1 MSAYPP
7 PLYSFSGLNFN
18 PTIFET
24 IDTFTQDEAN
34 LLYLQKTV
42 ADTAT
47 AVETFNAGI
56 ITTTRTSGD
65 NTTYGAST
73 AFVTSAIS
81 ALSSIYQT
89 AAQVTTAITSY
100 GYQTA
105 AQVTTAI
112 TSYGYQTAAQVTTAI
127 TSYGYQTAAQVT
139 TAINS
144 ALVTFL
150 TVTHTYTASQ
160 LFNGTANTINGAGI
174 MSVNGLTSNV
184 IVRLGSAAASTSPG
198 TTVSFGFTFG
208 ANPRVFVTNNTSTQ
222 QISSQVISTTN
233 FRLVSGAG
241 TPTCN
246 WMAVGVSP

>member
-7 PLYSFSGLNFN
+7 PLYSFTGLDFN
-18 PTIFET
+18 PTIFEVT
-24 IDTFTQDEAN
+24 DTFTQDEAN

-47 AVETFNAGI
+47 VVETFNAGI

-73 AFVTSAIS
+73 AFVTAAIS

-112 TSYGYQTAAQVTTAI
+112 TSYGYQTAANVTTAI
-127 TSYGYQTAAQVT
+127 TSYGYQTAANVT
-139 TAINS
+139 TAL
-144 ALVTFL
+144 ATFL
-150 TVTHTYTASQ
+150 TVSNTFTASQ
-160 LFNGTANTINGAGI
+160 QFNGTSNTINGDGVMCADGYTKNVFVRFGTANS
-174 MSVNGLTSNV
+174 SV
-184 IVRLGSAAASTSPG
+184 SPG
-198 TTVSFGFTFG
+198 TLVSYGFTYG
-208 ANPRVFVTNNTSTQ
+208 AAPRIFVTNNGATQ
-222 QISSQVISTTN
+222 QLGAQVIGTVS
-233 FRLVSGAG
+233 FRLVSNAG
-241 TPTCN
+241 TPSCT
-246 WMAVGVSP
+246 WMSIGVAP

>member
-81 ALSSIYQT
+81 ALSSI
-89 AAQVTTAITSY
+89 
-100 GYQTA
+100 
-105 AQVTTAI
+105 
-112 TSYGYQTAAQVTTAI
+112 YQTAAQVTTAI

>member
-18 PTIFET
+18 PTIFEVT
-24 IDTFTQDEAN
+24 DTFTQGEAN
-34 LLYLQKTV
+34 LIYLQKTI

-47 AVETFNAGI
+47 AVETFQQGI

-73 AFVTSAIS
+73 AFVTDAINS
-81 ALSSIYQT
+81 LSSIYQT
-89 AAQVTTAITSY
+89 SAQVTS
-100 GYQTA
+100 
-105 AQVTTAI
+105 
-112 TSYGYQTAAQVTTAI
+112 
-127 TSYGYQTAAQVT
+127 
-139 TAINS
+139 AINS
-144 ALVTFL
+144 ALATFL

-184 IVRLGSAAASTSPG
+184 IVRLGSNNASVSPG
-198 TTVSFGFTFG
+198 TAVSFGFTFD

-222 QISSQVISTTN
+222 QFGAQVISTTN
-233 FRLVSGAG
+233 FRLVSNAG

-246 WMAVGVSP
+246 WMAIGIAP